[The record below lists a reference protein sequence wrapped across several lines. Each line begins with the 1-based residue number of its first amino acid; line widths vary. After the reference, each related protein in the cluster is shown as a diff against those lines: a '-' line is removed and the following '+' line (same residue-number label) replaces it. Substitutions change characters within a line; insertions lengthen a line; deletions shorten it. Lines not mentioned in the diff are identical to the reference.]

1 MENIDNNENKEI
13 FRTDDDKNIN
23 ETFQTVQMKEKL
35 KNIKKRKKKR
45 VNFKNIEEFE
55 VLENINNEEQE
66 EKEDE
71 KIESNG
77 DKPIT
82 ISTVVYSFYGAV
94 NNFFSGK
101 SLKEGIKF
109 KRDDYEGYDNVK
121 EGARSSFDPRQ
132 MLIEFI
138 EKTYDRMNSLNKNIA
153 EFVLSS
159 LTENKHTMNDLAV
172 TRENIVW
179 LICILAAT
187 WGVFNW
193 YFILFYAR
201 AEGIPIFR
209 FSRLQLL
216 KMGVNNG
223 DDDSSDSGPSI
234 AKVTY
239 WAGEFAVAFFEYFND
254 LFILTLP
261 RLFAFFFD
269 GRINFLAIFVG
280 LIYAFKNFAI
290 GFKNF
295 MLGLLS
301 NVTDNSLINAMYGI
315 LIVLYVLSAAS
326 LPLTGNIPVDMQTT
340 LDYIGAFMSP
350 LTSIIKMIIRFMVIM
365 VISVPLGGLTI
376 GAIFIYYS
384 FFGIYHYQGVNKMK
398 GTLEGI
404 INHVKYKNSLYNK
417 TKYCRSDPFYRFIL
431 LILTI
436 LKLIGQSIYIF
447 KTPIAFLVALIF
459 GGMSSYNYLS
469 DTRTLLGDQPLNIAM
484 AAIFFM
490 FAFVAGVTLF
500 ANIFLSKEFL
510 ILIEALKTEIPYV
523 YKEPELAETKM
534 EYDLPD
540 IYEEYLLKQ
549 TKATNIMESIQEII
563 NIEKDEKNKAIS
575 GNKDAEEK

>member
-13 FRTDDDKNIN
+13 FRTDDDKNKN

-45 VNFKNIEEFE
+45 VNFNNIEEFE

-66 EKEDE
+66 DK
-71 KIESNG
+71 KIEIDE
-77 DKPIT
+77 DKKIT
-82 ISTVVYSFYGAV
+82 ISTFVYSFYGAI
-94 NNFFSGK
+94 NDFFSGK
-101 SLKEGIKF
+101 SVKEGIKF
-109 KRDDYEGYDNVK
+109 ARDDYEGYDDVK

-138 EKTYDRMNSLNKNIA
+138 ERTYDRMNKLNENIA

-159 LTENKHTMNDLAV
+159 LTNSKHTENDLAV

-179 LICILAAT
+179 LMCILAAT

-201 AEGIPIFR
+201 AEGIPLFR

-216 KMGVNNG
+216 KMGVASG
-223 DDDSSDSGPSI
+223 DEEASDSGPSA
-234 AKVTY
+234 AKFSY

-261 RLFAFFFD
+261 RIFGFFFD
-269 GRINFLAIFVG
+269 GRINFLAVFVG

-290 GFKNF
+290 AFKNF
-295 MLGLLS
+295 LLGLIT
-301 NVTDNSLINAMYGI
+301 NVTDNSVINAMYGI

-326 LPLTGNIPVDMQTT
+326 LPLTGNIPADMQTT
-340 LDYIGAFMSP
+340 IDYIGAFMSP
-350 LTSIIKMIIRFMVIM
+350 ITSIIKMIIRFMVIM

-376 GAIFIYYS
+376 GALFVYYS
-384 FFGIYHYQGVNKMK
+384 FFGIYHYQGVGKMK

-404 INHVKYKNSLYNK
+404 LNHVKYKNSLYNK

-447 KTPIAFLVALIF
+447 RTPIAFFIALIF

-469 DTRTLLGDQPLNIAM
+469 DTRTMLGDQPLNIAM

-490 FAFVAGVTLF
+490 FAFVAGILVF
-500 ANIFLSKEFL
+500 ANVFLSKEFL
-510 ILIEALKTEIPYV
+510 TLIDALKTEIPYV
-523 YKEPELAETKM
+523 YKEPDLAETKM

-563 NIEKDEKNKAIS
+563 NIEKDEKNKATS
-575 GNKDAEEK
+575 ENNDKEEK